1 MPGVGYT
8 RGDVGEVYECP
19 VMTPRGRVTARLWV
33 LLWLAWVALIL
44 QQVAFEVRFGAPLQ
58 LLVIQVLPLVV
69 FMPGVARDNLRSI
82 IWLTFV
88 LLGYFVWAVLA
99 AFARPGDGLALAGLA
114 VLSTLFMLCALYI
127 RYRGRELK
135 LEIKPDVSEDE

>member
-1 MPGVGYT
+1 
-8 RGDVGEVYECP
+8 
-19 VMTPRGRVTARLWV
+19 MTPRGRVTARLWV
-33 LLWLAWVALIL
+33 MLWLTWMALIL
-44 QQVAFEVRFGAPLQ
+44 QQVASEFRFGAPLQ

-114 VLSTLFMLCALYI
+114 LLSLLFMLSALYI
-127 RYRGRELK
+127 RYRGVNLDQR
-135 LEIKPDVSEDE
+135 

>member
-1 MPGVGYT
+1 M
-8 RGDVGEVYECP
+8 
-19 VMTPRGRVTARLWV
+19 PRGPVTARLWV
-33 LLWLAWVALIL
+33 CLWLAWAALIL
-44 QQVAFEVRFGAPLQ
+44 QQVVFEVRFGAPLQ
-58 LLVIQVLPLVV
+58 LLAVQVLPLVV

-99 AFARPGDGLALAGLA
+99 AFARPGDGLALAGLV
-114 VLSTLFMLCALYI
+114 VLTTLFLLCAVYI

-135 LEIKPDVSEDE
+135 SMMKPDVSEDL